1 MHQETVELPFAALF
15 ENPPLHCRG
24 LDVVHNFRQRRSY
37 RDIWHHLP
45 ADATRTWHHLQ
56 GKQVSPIWYGPHAEL
71 DPDQGIR
78 GDLFCILS
86 AIPRF
91 TSNDDLDALVRSG
104 IGGLAGNVAWSP
116 AYPYDEQDWN
126 DFLEVLAY
134 CRQHGLELWF
144 YDEAGYP
151 SGHANQRTLE
161 GHPEYLAQGLR
172 WTQHSFR
179 GPGRVTV
186 ALPTGDLVAVVAVA
200 EEGPRI
206 DGARQCQL
214 PLQAEV
220 SLPEGCWRVFA
231 FASGPVWAGTHA
243 DGLNI
248 RYPNLLDSSAV
259 RRFLEVTHE
268 TYYRRA
274 GAWFGNTITGVFTD
288 EPSLMS
294 PILPAMDDGEWH
306 LHLPWVSDLP
316 EIFQQ
321 RTGYALAEALP
332 ALIADIGQQTGSRR
346 CAYWETVAQLLS
358 TRCHRQIGDW
368 CASHGIAYTGHLL
381 WEECLHHHVIL
392 HGDLLACLRW
402 FGWPGYD
409 ALFSPVREEQPE
421 AFKVRTIGAKYVS
434 SAAHLYGKPHTMCET
449 FGLTEARPLAMFMHV
464 LDVLVLLG
472 LERHGFYSLLD
483 KLSTEERLQ
492 LNIHLGRVVQA
503 GFYGR
508 HRCEIALLYPIVA
521 AWAAYDASQPVN
533 EQTEV
538 MAQDAALATLVQDVL
553 DRQLDFDFC
562 DDDSL
567 QHGHAEA
574 GRWQVGQ
581 ESYRIVLVPPMAVM
595 RQATLD
601 TLALARRAGVVILFT
616 GPFPRATVE
625 HGPDVQLEAWCAA
638 RFAAPLPTEAL
649 LDVIPGLTSEHV
661 TLQPE
666 NRTLWMTHRQAH
678 TADDEWSDIYLIVNT
693 AGNAYH
699 GHCTLPGSGTP
710 YWCEVQTGRII
721 SADILSV
728 PENGVI
734 VLPLDIDGYG
744 VQVLAVKS

>member
-1 MHQETVELPFAALF
+1 MQHEIAVMPFAALF
-15 ENPPLHCRG
+15 QDPPLQCRG
-24 LDVVHNFRQRRSY
+24 LDVVHYFRHRRSY

-45 ADATRTWHHLQ
+45 ADATRTVQ
-56 GKQVSPIWYGPHAEL
+56 KMQDKQLPSYWYGSHPEL

-78 GDLFCILS
+78 GDLRCLLS
-86 AIPRF
+86 VIPRI
-91 TSNDDLDALVRSG
+91 TSHAELDELARSG

-116 AYPYDEQDWN
+116 DYPYDEQDWT
-126 DFLEVLAY
+126 DFLEALAF
-134 CRQHGLELWF
+134 CRQHNLELWF

-161 GHPEYLAQGLR
+161 GHPENLAQGLC

-186 ALPTGDLVAVVAVA
+186 ELPIGDLFAVVAVA
-200 EEGPRI
+200 EDGPLL
-206 DGARQCQL
+206 DGSRQRQL

-231 FASGPVWAGTHA
+231 FASGPVWEGTHA

-274 GAWFGNTITGVFTD
+274 GEWFGNTITGVFTD
-288 EPSLMS
+288 EPSLMT
-294 PILPAMDDGEWH
+294 PIFPALDDGEWH

-316 EIFQQ
+316 EIFME

-332 ALIADIGQQTGSRR
+332 ALITDLGPLTGQRR
-346 CAYWETVAQLLS
+346 GAYWATIAHLLAM
-358 TRCHRQIGDW
+358 RCHRQIGDW

-409 ALFSPVREEQPE
+409 ALFSLVREEQPE
-421 AFKVRTIGAKYVS
+421 AFKRRTIGAKYVS

-449 FGLTEARPLAMFMHV
+449 FGLTEARPLAMFMHI

-492 LNIHLGRVVQA
+492 LNIHLGRVAQA

-521 AWAAYDASQPVN
+521 AWAAYDASRPVDDQG
-533 EQTEV
+533 EII
-538 MAQDAALATLVQDVL
+538 AQDDALATLVQDLL

-567 QHGHAEA
+567 QHGQAEE
-574 GRWQVGQ
+574 GRWQAGQ
-581 ESYRIVLVPPMAVM
+581 ESYRILLVPPMVVM
-595 RQATLD
+595 SRDTLE
-601 TLALARRAGVVILFT
+601 TLALARQAGVVVLFT
-616 GPFPRATVE
+616 GQFPVATIE
-625 HGPDVQLEAWCAA
+625 NGPDALLDEWCHAH
-638 RFAAPLPTEAL
+638 FTAPLPTEVL
-649 LDVIPGLTSEHV
+649 LDTIPGLTSERI

-666 NRTLWMTHRQAH
+666 NRMLWITHRQSIA
-678 TADDEWSDIYLIVNT
+678 ADDEWSDIYLIVNT
-693 AGNAYH
+693 AGSAYH
-699 GHCTLPGSGTP
+699 GHCTLPGKGTP
-710 YWCEVQTGRII
+710 YWCVVETGNIPP
-721 SADILSV
+721 ADAIAV
-728 PENGVI
+728 PESSDS

-744 VQVLAVKS
+744 VKVLAVKS